1 VRPAQILSARVTIPQ
16 HVVYRPFVSETVL
29 LNLQTGVYH
38 GINPVGGRMLEA
50 LERAE
55 TVRAAA
61 AVLAE
66 EFGVPPARVEED
78 IVEFCLG
85 LLERQLIEVTWAAAE
100 SPPRKT
106 A

>member
-1 VRPAQILSARVTIPQ
+1 MRPGHILSARVTIPQ

-50 LERAE
+50 LGKAE

-61 AVLAE
+61 AALAE
-66 EFGVPPARVEED
+66 EFGVPVEQVEQD

-85 LLERQLIEVTWAAAE
+85 LLDRQLIEVTPAAAE

>member
-1 VRPAQILSARVTIPQ
+1 
-16 HVVYRPFVSETVL
+16 VVSRSFVSETVL

-38 GINPVGGRMLEA
+38 GINPVGGRILEV

-55 TVRAAA
+55 SVQAA
-61 AVLAE
+61 AVALAD
-66 EFGVPPARVEED
+66 EFGVPLARIEHD
-78 IVEFCLG
+78 LVEFCQG
-85 LLERQLIEVTWAAAE
+85 LLERQLIQVTPAATE

>member
-1 VRPAQILSARVTIPQ
+1 LAHVTVPR
-16 HVVYRPFVSETVL
+16 HVVHRPFVSETVL

-55 TVRAAA
+55 SVQAAA
-61 AVLAE
+61 AALAE
-66 EFGVPPARVEED
+66 EFGVPLAQLEQD
-78 IVEFCLG
+78 IVEFCQG
-85 LLERQLIEVTWAAAE
+85 LLERQLIQVTPAAAE

>member
-1 VRPAQILSARVTIPQ
+1 MLSARIRIPQ
-16 HVVYRPFVSETVL
+16 HVVYRPIVSETVL

-50 LERAE
+50 LARAE
-55 TVRAAA
+55 SVQAAA
-61 AVLAE
+61 AALAE
-66 EFGVPPARVEED
+66 EFDVPAARIEQD
-78 IVEFCLG
+78 IVEFCRG
-85 LLERQLIEVTWAAAE
+85 LAERQLIEVTPAAAE

>member
-1 VRPAQILSARVTIPQ
+1 
-16 HVVYRPFVSETVL
+16 VVYRPFVSETVL

-50 LERAE
+50 LGQAE
-55 TVRAAA
+55 TVQAAA
-61 AVLAE
+61 ASLAE
-66 EFGVPPARVEED
+66 EFGVPVARVEQD

-85 LLERQLIEVTWAAAE
+85 LLDRQLIAVTPAAAE

>member
-1 VRPAQILSARVTIPQ
+1 MTVPQ

-38 GINPVGGRMLEA
+38 GINPVGGRMLEE
-50 LERAE
+50 LGRAE
-55 TVRAAA
+55 SIGAAA
-61 AVLAE
+61 ATLAE
-66 EFGVPPARVEED
+66 DFGVPVERVEQD
-78 IVEFCLG
+78 MVEFCQG
-85 LLERQLIEVTWAAAE
+85 LLDRQLLQVTPAAAE